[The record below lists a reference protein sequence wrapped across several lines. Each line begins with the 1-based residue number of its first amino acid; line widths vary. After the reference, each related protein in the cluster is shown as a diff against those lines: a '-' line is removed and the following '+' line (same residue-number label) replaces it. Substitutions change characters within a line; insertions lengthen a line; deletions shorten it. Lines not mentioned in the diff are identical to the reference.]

1 MDSYD
6 KQKAL
11 ITVDDSWVEFQEII
25 KDIVYCTKDKV
36 NISFTI

>member
-11 ITVDDSWVEFQEII
+11 ITLDDSWVEFQEII
-25 KDIVYCTKDKV
+25 KDIATNANVSALK
-36 NISFTI
+36 